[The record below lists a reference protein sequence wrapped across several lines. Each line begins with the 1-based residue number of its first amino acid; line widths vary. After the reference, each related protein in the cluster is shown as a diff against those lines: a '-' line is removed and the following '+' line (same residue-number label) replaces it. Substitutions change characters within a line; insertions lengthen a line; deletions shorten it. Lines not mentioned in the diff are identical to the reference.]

1 LIDSA
6 LKGKKNKRERERE
19 SSYVSSRLKN
29 MACARLICRESTQ
42 NLMHKWALQCKQAS
56 QRFGSSTLV
65 SLSLSLSLSQSWS
78 ICTGKLMNHHARI
91 KGINV

>member
-6 LKGKKNKRERERE
+6 LKGQKHERERERERERE
-19 SSYVSSRLKN
+19 SHLTSPGL
-29 MACARLICRESTQ
+29 CQSTQ

-65 SLSLSLSLSQSWS
+65 SLSLSLSQSWS
-78 ICTGKLMNHHARI
+78 ICTGKLMNHQAKI

>member
-1 LIDSA
+1 
-6 LKGKKNKRERERE
+6 
-19 SSYVSSRLKN
+19 

-65 SLSLSLSLSQSWS
+65 SLSLSLSLSLS
-78 ICTGKLMNHHARI
+78 IMEHMHREADEPSCQNKRH
-91 KGINV
+91 